1 MKLSPVTLI
10 NAPFRE
16 GGVHSRRRLNKA
28 AFVDNVYL
36 LSGRSVEGGV
46 YSQHYGSQSG
56 QR

>member
-1 MKLSPVTLI
+1 MNNELSPVTLI

-36 LSGRSVEGGV
+36 LSGRSFEGG
-46 YSQHYGSQSG
+46 
-56 QR
+56 RLFTALR